1 MAIDMA
7 QFRQVFFEESLEGL
21 EAMESC
27 LLQLEEGT
35 PAEETINTI
44 FRAAHT
50 IKGGGGTFGFQELTA
65 FTHVLESLLDEMR
78 SGRRLVTQEAI
89 SLLLQ
94 AVDVLRGMLR
104 ALQAGTALDQPRV
117 TELQTQLEALW
128 HSPIASA
135 PLPPAAPQ
143 PADDPGPS
151 PTTGGWQI
159 AFHPCPTM
167 LQTGNDPLR
176 MFRELET
183 LGTLTVQVDMTRL
196 PALAELDPATCYLA
210 WELTLHGTVSR
221 EQVSAVF
228 EWVEGDCALSLT
240 PLAVPQASARTCSL
254 PVPVPAMDVEPRTS
268 VERRTGEE
276 RRTGVER
283 RQPAVAADTN
293 SIRVNIAKIDALI
306 NTVGELVITQ
316 AMLSQLRDGFDMRHL
331 DKLRDGLDQLERNTR
346 ELQESVMSI
355 RMLPISFVFNRFPRM
370 VHDLGQQLGKKVQL
384 TIAGEQT
391 ELDKTVMEKIGDP
404 LLHLVRNA
412 LDHGIEP
419 PAQRLEAGKPE
430 TGRLH
435 LHAFHQGGAIVIE
448 ISDDGA
454 GLNRD
459 KILRKAREQGLVGE
473 DETLP
478 DEQVYD
484 LIFQAG
490 FSTAETISEI
500 SGRGVGMDVVRRN
513 IKDLGGTI
521 DVFSEGGSGTTFTI
535 RLPLTL
541 AILDGQLVQVGGETY
556 IVPLVAIVE
565 SVQIDPTLIHTV
577 AGQSTLYKL
586 RDDYIPIVRL
596 GDLFSVQQGGDAGT
610 EHLLMVVESAGQK
623 IGLIVEALLGQ
634 QQVVIKSLETNFR
647 RIEGVS
653 GATILGD
660 GTVALILDIAGLLR
674 LAQYRSG
681 TSTGL
686 PRAATARQ
694 AA

>member
-1 MAIDMA
+1 MAIDIT

-21 EAMESC
+21 ETMEAS
-27 LLQLEEGT
+27 LLQLAEGT

-44 FRAAHT
+44 FRAAHSM
-50 IKGGGGTFGFQELTA
+50 KGGGGTFGFQELTS

-94 AVDVLRGMLR
+94 AVDVLRGMLA
-104 ALQAGTALDQPRV
+104 ALQAGTAIDQPQV
-117 TELQTQLEALW
+117 TEIQTQLEALW
-128 HSPIASA
+128 HGPVESA
-135 PLPPAAPQ
+135 PHPPAGLERAGAPVLS
-143 PADDPGPS
+143 PAS
-151 PTTGGWQI
+151 GGWHI

-167 LQTGNDPLR
+167 LQTGNDPVRL
-176 MFRELET
+176 FRELET
-183 LGTLTVQVDMTRL
+183 LGTLTVRVDMTRL
-196 PALAELDPATCYLA
+196 PALAELDPETCYLA
-210 WELTLHGTVSR
+210 WELTLHGAVCR

-228 EWVEGDCALSLT
+228 DWVEGDCALSLT
-240 PLAVPQASARTCSL
+240 PFAAPQASGGAPGL
-254 PVPVPAMDVEPRTS
+254 PSPEPAMS
-268 VERRTGEE
+268 VERRIGL
-276 RRTGVER
+276 ER
-283 RQPAVAADTN
+283 RQPAVATETN

-355 RMLPISFVFNRFPRM
+355 RMLPISFALNRFPRL

-384 TIAGEQT
+384 TMAGAQT
-391 ELDKTVMEKIGDP
+391 EIDKTVMEKIGDP
-404 LLHLVRNA
+404 LMHLVRNA

-419 PAQRLEAGKPE
+419 PVRRMEAGKPE
-430 TGRLH
+430 TGCLH
-435 LHAFHQGGAIVIE
+435 LHAYHQGGAIVIE
-448 ISDDGA
+448 VSDDGA

-473 DETLP
+473 DETPP

-513 IKDLGGTI
+513 IKNLSGTI
-521 DVFSEGGSGTTFTI
+521 DVFSAGGSGTTFTI

-541 AILDGQLVQVGGETY
+541 AILDGQLVRVGRETY

-565 SVQIDPTLIHTV
+565 SVQIDTTLMHTV

-596 GDLFSVQQGGDAGT
+596 GDLFCVQQDGGADT
-610 EHLLMVVESAGQK
+610 EKLLIVVESAGQK
-623 IGLIVEALLGQ
+623 IGLIVDALLGQ

-660 GTVALILDIAGLLR
+660 GTVALILDSAGLLR
-674 LAQYRSG
+674 LAQYRAG
-681 TSTGL
+681 TSIGL
-686 PRAATARQ
+686 QRAETAWQ

>member
-1 MAIDMA
+1 MAIDMT

-21 EAMESC
+21 DAMESS

-44 FRAAHT
+44 FRAAHS
-50 IKGGGGTFGFQELTA
+50 IKGGGGTFGFQELTS

-78 SGRRLVTQEAI
+78 SGRCLVTQEAI

-94 AVDVLRGMLR
+94 AVDVLRGMLV
-104 ALQAGTALDQPRV
+104 ALQAGTVLDQPRV
-117 TELQTQLEALW
+117 TEIQTQLEALW
-128 HSPIASA
+128 HGPGAIA
-135 PLPPAAPQ
+135 PHPPAVLETAGAP
-143 PADDPGPS
+143 ALS
-151 PTTGGWQI
+151 PVLGGWHI

-167 LQTGNDPLR
+167 LQTGNDPVRL
-176 MFRELET
+176 FRELET
-183 LGTLTVQVDMTRL
+183 LGTLTVRVDMTRL
-196 PALAELDPATCYLA
+196 PALADLDPEICYLA
-210 WELTLHGTVSR
+210 WELTLHGAVCR

-240 PLAVPQASARTCSL
+240 PLAAPQSSGGVPSPPS
-254 PVPVPAMDVEPRTS
+254 PEPATGVEQC
-268 VERRTGEE
+268 
-276 RRTGVER
+276 TGVER
-283 RQPAVAADTN
+283 RQPTVTTDTN

-346 ELQESVMSI
+346 ELQESIMSI
-355 RMLPISFVFNRFPRM
+355 RMLPISFALNRFPRL
-370 VHDLGQQLGKKVQL
+370 VHDLGQQLGKTVQL
-384 TIAGEQT
+384 TISGEET

-419 PAQRLEAGKPE
+419 PVRRREAGKPAL
-430 TGRLH
+430 GCLH
-435 LHAFHQGGAIVIE
+435 LHAYHQGGAIVIE
-448 ISDDGA
+448 VSDDGA

-473 DETLP
+473 DETPP
-478 DEQVYD
+478 DDQVYA

-521 DVFSEGGSGTTFTI
+521 DVFSAGGSGTIFTI

-541 AILDGQLVQVGGETY
+541 AILDGQLVRVGGEIY
-556 IVPLVAIVE
+556 IIPLVAIIE
-565 SVQIDPTLIHTV
+565 SVQIDTTLIHTV
-577 AGQSTLYKL
+577 AGQSPLYKL

-596 GDLFSVQQGGDAGT
+596 GDLFCIQQDGGTGS
-610 EHLLMVVESAGQK
+610 ENLLMVVESAGQK
-623 IGLIVEALLGQ
+623 LGLIVDALLDQ

-647 RIEGVS
+647 RIEGLS
-653 GATILGD
+653 GASILGD

-674 LAQYRSG
+674 LAQYRAG
-681 TSTGL
+681 TSIGLQRAETG
-686 PRAATARQ
+686 RQ

>member
-1 MAIDMA
+1 MAIDIT

-21 EAMESC
+21 EAMESS
-27 LLQLEEGT
+27 LLQLAEGT

-50 IKGGGGTFGFQELTA
+50 IKGGGGTFGFQELTS

-94 AVDVLRGMLR
+94 AVDVLRSMLV
-104 ALQAGTALDQPRV
+104 ALQAGTELDQPQV
-117 TELQTQLEALW
+117 TEIQTQLEALW
-128 HSPIASA
+128 HGPAEIIPHAAATLKTAGDPVRSPASA
-135 PLPPAAPQ
+135 
-143 PADDPGPS
+143 
-151 PTTGGWQI
+151 GWHI

-176 MFRELET
+176 LFRELET

-196 PALAELDPATCYLA
+196 PAFADLAPETCYLS
-210 WELTLHGTVSR
+210 WELTLHSAVSR

-240 PLAVPQASARTCSL
+240 PLSVPQAPGDVPSL
-254 PVPVPAMDVEPRTS
+254 PSPEPAAV
-268 VERRTGEE
+268 VE

-283 RQPAVAADTN
+283 RQPTAAADMN

-355 RMLPISFVFNRFPRM
+355 RMLPISFAFNRFPRL
-370 VHDLGQQLGKKVQL
+370 VHDLSQQLGKKVQL
-384 TIAGEQT
+384 AISGEQT

-412 LDHGIEP
+412 LDHGIES
-419 PAQRLEAGKPE
+419 PARRSEVGKPE
-430 TGRLH
+430 TGCLH
-435 LHAFHQGGAIVIE
+435 LHAYHQGGAIVIE
-448 ISDDGA
+448 VSDDGT

-459 KILRKAREQGLVGE
+459 KILCKAREQGLVGE
-473 DETLP
+473 DETP
-478 DEQVYD
+478 SDEQIYA

-500 SGRGVGMDVVRRN
+500 SGRGVGMDVVWSN
-513 IKDLGGTI
+513 IKDLDGTI
-521 DVFSEGGSGTTFTI
+521 AVFSEGGSGTTFTI

-541 AILDGQLVQVGGETY
+541 AILDGQLVRVGGETY
-556 IVPLVAIVE
+556 IVPLVAIGRV
-565 SVQIDPTLIHTV
+565 SPDRYDPHP
-577 AGQSTLYKL
+577 Y
-586 RDDYIPIVRL
+586 
-596 GDLFSVQQGGDAGT
+596 GGR
-610 EHLLMVVESAGQK
+610 SAHPLQ
-623 IGLIVEALLGQ
+623 
-634 QQVVIKSLETNFR
+634 
-647 RIEGVS
+647 
-653 GATILGD
+653 
-660 GTVALILDIAGLLR
+660 
-674 LAQYRSG
+674 
-681 TSTGL
+681 
-686 PRAATARQ
+686 TAR
-694 AA
+694 

>member
-1 MAIDMA
+1 MAIDMT

-21 EAMESC
+21 EAMESG
-27 LLQLEEGT
+27 LLQLAEGT

-50 IKGGGGTFGFQELTA
+50 IKGGGGTFGFQELTS

-94 AVDVLRGMLR
+94 AVDVLRGMLV
-104 ALQAGTALDQPRV
+104 ALQTGTAMEQPRV
-117 TELQTQLEALW
+117 TEIQTQLEALW
-128 HSPIASA
+128 HSPAEVTPHPATSLQTASD
-135 PLPPAAPQ
+135 PVRSPA
-143 PADDPGPS
+143 S
-151 PTTGGWQI
+151 EGWHI
-159 AFHPCPTM
+159 AFHPCPAM

-183 LGTLTVQVDMTRL
+183 LGTLTVQVDMTHL
-196 PALAELDPATCYLA
+196 PAFADLDPETCYLA
-210 WELTLHGTVSR
+210 WELTLHGAVSR
-221 EQVSAVF
+221 EQVSTVF

-240 PLAVPQASARTCSL
+240 PLSVPQASRDVPSL
-254 PVPVPAMDVEPRTS
+254 APPEPAAVVEPRAAG
-268 VERRTGEE
+268 ERRTG
-276 RRTGVER
+276 GER
-283 RQPAVAADTN
+283 RQPAAAADTN
-293 SIRVNIAKIDALI
+293 SIRVNITKIDALI

-316 AMLSQLRDGFDMRHL
+316 AMLSQLRDGFDMHHL

-355 RMLPISFVFNRFPRM
+355 RMLPISFVFNRFPRL
-370 VHDLGQQLGKKVQL
+370 VHDLSQQLEKKVQL
-384 TIAGEQT
+384 TMSGEQT

-412 LDHGIEP
+412 LDHGLEP
-419 PAQRLEAGKPE
+419 PARRSEAGKPE
-430 TGRLH
+430 TGCLH
-435 LHAFHQGGAIVIE
+435 LQAYHQGGAIVIE
-448 ISDDGA
+448 VSDDGA

-473 DETLP
+473 DETPP
-478 DEQVYD
+478 DDQVYA

-500 SGRGVGMDVVRRN
+500 SGRGVGMDVVWRN

-521 DVFSEGGSGTTFTI
+521 AVFSAGGNGTTFTI
-535 RLPLTL
+535 HLPLTL
-541 AILDGQLVQVGGETY
+541 AIVDGQLVRVGGETY

-565 SVQIDPTLIHTV
+565 SVQIETTLIHTV

-586 RDDYIPIVRL
+586 RNDYIPIVRL
-596 GDLFSVQQGGDAGT
+596 GDLFSVQKDGDTGT
-610 EHLLMVVESAGQK
+610 ENLLMVVERAGQK
-623 IGLIVEALLGQ
+623 IGLIVDALLGQ
-634 QQVVIKSLETNFR
+634 QQVVVKSLETNFR
-647 RIEGVS
+647 PIEGVS

-674 LAQYRSG
+674 LAQYRAG
-681 TSTGL
+681 TSLGL
-686 PRAATARQ
+686 QRAETARQ

>member
-1 MAIDMA
+1 MAIDIT
-7 QFRQVFFEESLEGL
+7 QFRQIFFEESLEGL
-21 EAMESC
+21 EAMESG

-44 FRAAHT
+44 FRAAHSM
-50 IKGGGGTFGFQELTA
+50 KGGGGTFGFQELTS

-94 AVDVLRGMLR
+94 AVDVLRGMLV
-104 ALQAGTALDQPRV
+104 ALQTGTAIDQPRV

-128 HSPIASA
+128 QGPVEIA
-135 PLPPAAPQ
+135 PHPPAALETAGAPVLS
-143 PADDPGPS
+143 PAS
-151 PTTGGWQI
+151 GGWHI

-167 LQTGNDPLR
+167 LQTGNDPIRL
-176 MFRELET
+176 FRELET
-183 LGTLTVQVDMTRL
+183 LGTLTVRVDMTRL
-196 PALAELDPATCYLA
+196 PALADLDPETCYLA
-210 WELTLHGTVSR
+210 WELTLHGAVSR
-221 EQVSAVF
+221 AEVSAVF

-240 PLAVPQASARTCSL
+240 PLSVPQASGGAPSL
-254 PVPVPAMDVEPRTS
+254 PSPEPAMG
-268 VERRTGEE
+268 VERRA
-276 RRTGVER
+276 GVER
-283 RQPAVAADTN
+283 RQSAVTTDTN

-355 RMLPISFVFNRFPRM
+355 RMLPISFAFNRFPRL
-370 VHDLGQQLGKKVQL
+370 VHDLGQQLEKKVQL
-384 TIAGEQT
+384 TISGEQT

-419 PAQRLEAGKPE
+419 PARRMEAGKPE
-430 TGRLH
+430 TGCLH
-435 LHAFHQGGAIVIE
+435 LHAYHQGGAIVIE
-448 ISDDGA
+448 VSDDGA

-473 DETLP
+473 DETPP
-478 DEQVYD
+478 DDQVYA

-490 FSTAETISEI
+490 FSTAETLSEI
-500 SGRGVGMDVVRRN
+500 SGRGVGMDVVWRN
-513 IKDLGGTI
+513 IKGLGGTI
-521 DVFSEGGSGTTFTI
+521 AVCSAGGSGTTFTI

-541 AILDGQLVQVGGETY
+541 AILDGQLIRVGGETY

-565 SVQIDPTLIHTV
+565 SVPIDTTLIHTV

-596 GDLFSVQQGGDAGT
+596 GDLFCVRQDGGAST
-610 EHLLMVVESAGQK
+610 EDLLMVVESTGQK
-623 IGLIVEALLGQ
+623 IGLIIDALLGQ

-674 LAQYRSG
+674 LAQYRAG
-681 TSTGL
+681 MSTGL
-686 PRAATARQ
+686 QRAETARQ

>member
-1 MAIDMA
+1 MAIDIT

-21 EAMESC
+21 EAMESS

-50 IKGGGGTFGFQELTA
+50 IKGGGGTFGFQELTS
-65 FTHVLESLLDEMR
+65 FTHVLENLLDEMR
-78 SGRRLVTQEAI
+78 SGRRLVTQEAV

-94 AVDVLRGMLR
+94 AVDVLRGMLA
-104 ALQAGTALDQPRV
+104 ALQAGTEIDQPRV
-117 TELQTQLEALW
+117 TEIQTQLEALW
-128 HSPIASA
+128 HGPAEVIPHPSATLKTAGDPVRSPASE
-135 PLPPAAPQ
+135 
-143 PADDPGPS
+143 
-151 PTTGGWQI
+151 GWHI

-176 MFRELET
+176 LFRELET
-183 LGTLTVQVDMTRL
+183 LGTLTVRVDMTRL
-196 PALAELDPATCYLA
+196 PAFADLAPETCYLS
-210 WELTLHGTVSR
+210 WELTLHGAVSR

-240 PLAVPQASARTCSL
+240 PLSVPQAAGDVPSL
-254 PVPVPAMDVEPRTS
+254 PSPEPAAV
-268 VERRTGEE
+268 VERRIGVD
-276 RRTGVER
+276 RRAGVER
-283 RQPAVAADTN
+283 RQPTAAADTN

-355 RMLPISFVFNRFPRM
+355 RMLPISFAFNRFPRL

-384 TIAGEQT
+384 TISGEQT

-419 PAQRLEAGKPE
+419 PARRSEAGKPE
-430 TGRLH
+430 TGCLH
-435 LHAFHQGGAIVIE
+435 LHAYHQGGTIVIE
-448 ISDDGA
+448 VSDNGT

-473 DETLP
+473 DETP
-478 DEQVYD
+478 SDEQVYA

-500 SGRGVGMDVVRRN
+500 SGRGVGMDVVWSN

-521 DVFSEGGSGTTFTI
+521 AVFSEGGNGTTFTI

-541 AILDGQLVQVGGETY
+541 AILDGQLVRVGRETY
-556 IVPLVAIVE
+556 IVPLIAIVE
-565 SVQIDPTLIHTV
+565 SVQIDTTLIHTV
-577 AGQSTLYKL
+577 VGQSTLYKL

-596 GDLFSVQQGGDAGT
+596 GDLFCVQRDGGAGS
-610 EHLLMVVESAGQK
+610 EDLLMVVESAGRK
-623 IGLIVEALLGQ
+623 IGLIVDELHGQ

-674 LAQYRSG
+674 LAQYRGGMSIELQR
-681 TSTGL
+681 TE
-686 PRAATARQ
+686 TARY

>member
-1 MAIDMA
+1 MAIDIT

-21 EAMESC
+21 EAMESG

-50 IKGGGGTFGFQELTA
+50 IKGGGGTFGFQELA
-65 FTHVLESLLDEMR
+65 SFTHVLENLLDEMR

-94 AVDVLRGMLR
+94 AVDVLRGMLV
-104 ALQAGTALDQPRV
+104 ALQAGTAIDQPEV

-128 HSPIASA
+128 HGPVEVT
-135 PLPPAAPQ
+135 PPPSTTLKTAG
-143 PADDPGPS
+143 DPVRS
-151 PTTGGWQI
+151 PTSEGWHI

-176 MFRELET
+176 LFRELET
-183 LGTLTVQVDMTRL
+183 LGTLTVRVDMTRL
-196 PALAELDPATCYLA
+196 PTLADLAPETCYLA
-210 WELTLHGTVSR
+210 WELTLHGTASH

-228 EWVEGDCALSLT
+228 EWVEGDCTLSLT
-240 PLAVPQASARTCSL
+240 PLSVPQVSEDVPSL
-254 PVPVPAMDVEPRTS
+254 PPPEPAAG
-268 VERRTGEE
+268 VERRTGI
-276 RRTGVER
+276 ER
-283 RQPAVAADTN
+283 RQPTIAADTN

-355 RMLPISFVFNRFPRM
+355 RMLPISFAFNRFPRL

-384 TIAGEQT
+384 TISGEQT

-412 LDHGIEP
+412 LDHGLEP
-419 PAQRLEAGKPE
+419 PARRSEAGKPA
-430 TGRLH
+430 TGCLH
-435 LHAFHQGGAIVIE
+435 LHAYHQGGAIVIE
-448 ISDDGA
+448 VSDDGA

-473 DETLP
+473 DETPP
-478 DEQVYD
+478 DDQVYA

-490 FSTAETISEI
+490 FSTAETITEI
-500 SGRGVGMDVVRRN
+500 SGRGVGMDVVWRN
-513 IKDLGGTI
+513 ITDLGGTI
-521 DVFSEGGSGTTFTI
+521 AVFSEEGSGTTFTI

-541 AILDGQLVQVGGETY
+541 AILDGQLVRVGAETY

-565 SVQIDPTLIHTV
+565 SVQIDMTLIHTV

-596 GDLFSVQQGGDAGT
+596 GDLFGAQQDGGAGP
-610 EHLLMVVESAGQK
+610 ENLLMVVESAGQK
-623 IGLIVEALLGQ
+623 IGLIVDELHGQ

-653 GATILGD
+653 GATILGG

-674 LAQYRSG
+674 LAHYRGGVSIE
-681 TSTGL
+681 L
-686 PRAATARQ
+686 QRAETARY

>member
-1 MAIDMA
+1 MAIDIT

-21 EAMESC
+21 EAMESS
-27 LLQLEEGT
+27 LLQLAEGT

-50 IKGGGGTFGFQELTA
+50 IKGGGGTFGFQELTS

-94 AVDVLRGMLR
+94 AVDVLRSMLV
-104 ALQAGTALDQPRV
+104 ALQAGTEIDQPQV
-117 TELQTQLEALW
+117 TEIQTQLEALW
-128 HSPIASA
+128 HGTAEVTPHPCAPVKTAGDPVRSPASV
-135 PLPPAAPQ
+135 
-143 PADDPGPS
+143 
-151 PTTGGWQI
+151 GWHITFQ
-159 AFHPCPTM
+159 PCPTM

-196 PALAELDPATCYLA
+196 PAFADLAPETCYLS
-210 WELTLHGTVSR
+210 WELTLHGAVSR

-228 EWVEGDCALSLT
+228 EWVEDDCALSLT
-240 PLAVPQASARTCSL
+240 PLSVPQAPEDVPSL
-254 PVPVPAMDVEPRTS
+254 PSPEPAAGV
-268 VERRTGEE
+268 E

-283 RQPAVAADTN
+283 RAGVERRRSTAAADMN

-355 RMLPISFVFNRFPRM
+355 RMLPISFAFNRFPRL
-370 VHDLGQQLGKKVQL
+370 VHDLSQQLGKKVQL
-384 TIAGEQT
+384 TISGEQT

-412 LDHGIEP
+412 LDHGIES
-419 PAQRLEAGKPE
+419 PARRSEVGKLE
-430 TGRLH
+430 TGCLH
-435 LHAFHQGGAIVIE
+435 LHAYHQGGAIVIE
-448 ISDDGA
+448 VSDDGT

-473 DETLP
+473 DETP
-478 DEQVYD
+478 SDEQIYA

-500 SGRGVGMDVVRRN
+500 SGRGVGMDVVWSN

-521 DVFSEGGSGTTFTI
+521 AVFSEGGNGTTFTI

-541 AILDGQLVQVGGETY
+541 AILDGQLVRVGGETY

-565 SVQIDPTLIHTV
+565 SVQIDTTLIHTV
-577 AGQSTLYKL
+577 AGQRTLYKL

-596 GDLFSVQQGGDAGT
+596 GDLFCVPRAGGAGP
-610 EHLLMVVESAGQK
+610 EDLLMVVESAGRK
-623 IGLIVEALLGQ
+623 IGLIVDELHGQ

-660 GTVALILDIAGLLR
+660 GMVALILDIAGLLR
-674 LAQYRSG
+674 LAQYRGGMSIELQRG
-681 TSTGL
+681 E
-686 PRAATARQ
+686 TARY